1 VPTTP
6 IAPPAVTGG
15 TEIVLIGG
23 ERILIG
29 ADGRR
34 TPAWYLA
41 GTSSA

>member
-6 IAPPAVTGG
+6 ICATGG
-15 TEIVLIGG
+15 DWRDGDCVMGG

-41 GTSSA
+41 GTSYA